1 MIHFSFLDIF
11 LLANHMRFQGGSPF
25 PPPLE
30 KLGVR
35 VTHLD
40 FFKVITLKAFDLE
53 QVIYAHRQVGQP
65 MGRMGMH
72 PKRLASISDNSALN
86 AINSSRQRN

>member
-11 LLANHMRFQGGSPF
+11 LLANHMRFQGGSP
-25 PPPLE
+25 PPLE

-35 VTHLD
+35 VPPLD

-53 QVIYAHRQVGQP
+53 QVIYDHRQVGQP